1 MRSAGPILL
10 AFASACTGY
19 LNGDGSQGS
28 PAAPSTGGST
38 SGETPGPGQSPATIA
53 AQGCSDPNV
62 RGSARESVRR
72 LTKGE
77 LVATLRE
84 LLGAPLVD
92 KAASALAQMPEET
105 LLRSS
110 KDLQPLHSQ
119 PFFDGYQR
127 VVDSLASAIATSS
140 EERTRL
146 GGSCFATDP
155 LPTDCATSFIAS
167 FGRRAYRRPLEQAE
181 SAALLASLSS
191 FGQGGA
197 PASDQVYGLL
207 FQMLQ
212 APDVLFHIESGVSDT
227 PARIRLTDHE
237 VASRIAYSVLGGP
250 PDAELGAAADAGQL
264 GSLDAV
270 KAQVARLMQT
280 QGARARFQEFFHGW
294 LNMSDISRPSP
305 AVGTWAGIDV
315 DGMDEEIRDELQ
327 DYLRFMVWEKRGDF
341 RSLMTDTSVFPR
353 SQRMAQV
360 YGVSPVAVGAPPA
373 QSASHPGLALRAGM
387 IATSSIR
394 TSIIRRGVF
403 VLRRLLC
410 DPIETPPTE
419 IINSREDQVRG
430 IEPSSMPNHE
440 FVALETN
447 APGCMVC
454 HQKINPVGFV
464 FESFDQLGRARS
476 IEAALDEAGM
486 VVAEHALPAGP
497 FQLPLDLTAPIPLPD
512 AASLSQLIAESDDA
526 RACLA
531 ANLILHVERRQLE
544 ASDCSGPDVFDQ
556 LKGGQSLLDAIST
569 SVAND
574 DIFWRRPQ

>member
-1 MRSAGPILL
+1 MRGTCAVLL
-10 AFASACTGY
+10 GFASACTGY
-19 LNGDGSQGS
+19 LNGEGSESS
-28 PAAPSTGGST
+28 PPTLAGGGSSS
-38 SGETPGPGQSPATIA
+38 SGTPGPGESPATIA

-77 LVATLRE
+77 LVASLRE
-84 LLGAPLVD
+84 LLGPALVD
-92 KAASALAQMPEET
+92 QATSALAQMPEET

-127 VVDSLASAIATSS
+127 VVDSLAGAVAASS

-146 GGSCFATDP
+146 GGACFATDP

-167 FGRRAYRRPLEQAE
+167 FGRRAYRRPLAQAE

-197 PASDQVYGLL
+197 PASDRVYGLL

-212 APDVLFHIESGVSDT
+212 APDVLFHIESGVSET

-250 PDAELGAAADAGQL
+250 PDAALAAAADAGQL

-270 KAQVARLMQT
+270 KAQVTRLMQT
-280 QGARARFQEFFHGW
+280 DGARARFQEFFHGW

-305 AVGTWAGIDV
+305 AVGIWAGIDV
-315 DGMDEEIRDELQ
+315 DGMDEEIRGELQ
-327 DYLRFMVWEKRGDF
+327 DYLRFMVWDKRGDF

-353 SQRMAQV
+353 SERMAKV
-360 YGVSPVAVGAPPA
+360 YGVSPVAAGGPPA
-373 QSASHPGLALRAGM
+373 QSASHPGLPLRAGM

-430 IEPSSMPNHE
+430 IDPSSMPNHE
-440 FVALETN
+440 FVTLETN

-486 VVAEHALPAGP
+486 VVAEHALPVGP
-497 FQLPLDLTAPIPLPD
+497 FQLPLDVNAPIPLPD
-512 AASLSQLIAESDDA
+512 AAALSQLVADSDEA

-544 ASDCSGPDVFDQ
+544 TSDCSGPDVFDQ
-556 LKGGQSLLDAIST
+556 LKAGQSLLDAIAT

>member
-1 MRSAGPILL
+1 
-10 AFASACTGY
+10 
-19 LNGDGSQGS
+19 
-28 PAAPSTGGST
+28 
-38 SGETPGPGQSPATIA
+38 
-53 AQGCSDPNV
+53 
-62 RGSARESVRR
+62 VRR
-72 LTKGE
+72 LTKAE
-77 LVATLRE
+77 LIASLRE
-84 LLGAPLVD
+84 LLGAALVD
-92 KAASALAQMPEET
+92 KAAPALAQIPEET
-105 LLRSS
+105 LLRSN

-127 VVDSLASAIATSS
+127 VIDTLAAAVAASS

-146 GGSCFATDP
+146 GGACFATDP
-155 LPTDCATSFIAS
+155 LPSDCASSFITS
-167 FGRRAYRRPLEQAE
+167 FGRRAYRRPLQPSE
-181 SAALLASLSS
+181 SSALFASLST
-191 FGQGGA
+191 FGQNGA

-212 APDVLFHIESGVSDT
+212 APDVLFHIEGGVADA
-227 PARIRLTDHE
+227 PGRIRLTDHE
-237 VASRIAYSVLGGP
+237 VASRIAYSVLGAP
-250 PDAELGAAADAGQL
+250 PDAALAAAADAGQL
-264 GSLDAV
+264 GSLAAV
-270 KAQVARLMQT
+270 QAQVTRLMQT
-280 QGARARFQEFFHGW
+280 EAAQARFQEFFHGW
-294 LNMSDISRPSP
+294 LNMSDISRPST

-315 DGMDEEIRDELQ
+315 NGMDEEIRGELQ
-327 DYLRFMVWEKRGDF
+327 DYLRFMVWEKGGDF

-353 SQRMAQV
+353 SERMAKV
-360 YGVSPVAVGAPPA
+360 YGVSPVAAGQPPA
-373 QSASHPGLALRAGM
+373 QSASHPGLPLRAGM

-430 IEPSSMPNHE
+430 IDPNSMPNHE

-447 APGCMVC
+447 APGCMTC

-476 IEAALDEAGM
+476 IESALNESGM
-486 VVAEHALPAGP
+486 VVAEHALPTGP
-497 FQLPLDLTAPIPLPD
+497 FQLPLDVTAPIPLPD
-512 AASLSQLIAESDDA
+512 AAALSQLVADSDDA

-544 ASDCSGPDVFDQ
+544 PTDCGGPDVFDQ
-556 LKGGQSLLDAIST
+556 LKAGQSLLDAIST